1 MILITL
7 YESFLRTI
15 LFSTNRYAFVV
26 HNIYEIIIKDL
37 LKQIKGESNSSTT

>member
-7 YESFLRTI
+7 YKSFLRTI

-26 HNIYEIIIKDL
+26 HNIYEIIKDL